1 VTGVQSTYET
11 RVLVAVF
18 EVLSRE
24 DTIPRMKRKLED
36 YRAMGIAQIWVI
48 DPEESSY
55 SQYVDG

>member
-1 VTGVQSTYET
+1 MKPASP
-11 RVLVAVF
+11 VAVF